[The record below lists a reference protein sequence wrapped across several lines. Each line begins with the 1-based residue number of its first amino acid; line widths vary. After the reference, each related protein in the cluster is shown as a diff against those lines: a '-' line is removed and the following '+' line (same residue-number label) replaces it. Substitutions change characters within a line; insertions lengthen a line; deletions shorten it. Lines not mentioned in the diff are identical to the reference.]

1 MKKLLTAVALAT
13 AAYAASAV
21 TLVQSVSTGPL
32 SNTVSSTGTVANHA
46 ATKSLSFNQ
55 FDSDLGVL
63 TGVTSGLSITAG
75 TLQLSAAGTRSSQ
88 STNSRGS
95 FASTGSAAAS
105 SDLTGLSTFGAI
117 NNTLSN
123 TCTDCPPKGA
133 TNSNLSSSFYG
144 LTQTDSTWL
153 SPTATVAT
161 PSMSSYV
168 GTGTIAS
175 TLSLTNTVA
184 VTDKTNLTGATAT
197 LAFSTAVNATQSLT
211 YSYLK
216 HANASFTSFLD
227 TNDLTIHVGVDSL
240 DFSIFNLGSAADTT
254 KLDYMHITCISG
266 DCTNFN
272 LNSFTMAGDLVAGTH
287 FDSSIVENGYNP
299 HVHHAATY
307 ELVFSD
313 DTVVGA
319 LNSLRQ
325 NTLSF
330 TVEGAPVQ
338 AVPEPETYVLML
350 AGLSAIGFVAKRRQ
364 LVR

>member
-21 TLVQSVSTGPL
+21 TLVQSASTGPIA
-32 SNTVSSTGTVANHA
+32 NPAITDTHTTIDTGV
-46 ATKSLSFNQ
+46 LSFNQ
-55 FDSDLGVL
+55 FDSNLGVL
-63 TGVTSGLSITAG
+63 TGVTSGLVTTG
-75 TLQLSAAGTRSSQ
+75 GLKLSATGTRTDSKTVGTFTSD
-88 STNSRGS
+88 GS
-95 FASTGSAAAS
+95 VAAS
-105 SDLTGLSTFGAI
+105 SHLAGLPTFGVI
-117 NNTLSN
+117 NNMSLS
-123 TCTDCPPKGA
+123 CSDFACPPTTGSNK
-133 TNSNLSSSFYG
+133 NLSGVSAVN
-144 LTQTDSTWL
+144 LTDTSWVNPTEIVAASDWNSYVGGGTVTSRLSLTSTVSHTSTNIT
-153 SPTATVAT
+153 SPTAKLDL
-161 PSMSSYV
+161 V
-168 GTGTIAS
+168 GVSG
-175 TLSLTNTVA
+175 
-184 VTDKTNLTGATAT
+184 
-197 LAFSTAVNATQSLT
+197 TQSLT